1 MTIPEKGGV
10 GRLAIEQNDSTDK
23 GLAVH
28 APIDVET
35 GLIDGSNVIY
45 HSVSPI
51 ANSGP
56 IEFLVP
62 RDNECFFY
70 TEPI

>member
-1 MTIPEKGGV
+1 MTIPERGGV
-10 GRLAIEQNDSTDK
+10 GGLAVEQNDSTDK

-28 APIDVET
+28 SPIDVET

-51 ANSGP
+51 TNTGP
-56 IEFLVP
+56 IEFIVP
-62 RDNECFFY
+62 VRQNNH
-70 TEPI
+70 

>member
-10 GRLAIEQNDSTDK
+10 GGLAIEQNDSTDK

-28 APIDVET
+28 APVDVET

-51 ANSGP
+51 AKHGS
-56 IEFLVP
+56 
-62 RDNECFFY
+62 Y
-70 TEPI
+70 